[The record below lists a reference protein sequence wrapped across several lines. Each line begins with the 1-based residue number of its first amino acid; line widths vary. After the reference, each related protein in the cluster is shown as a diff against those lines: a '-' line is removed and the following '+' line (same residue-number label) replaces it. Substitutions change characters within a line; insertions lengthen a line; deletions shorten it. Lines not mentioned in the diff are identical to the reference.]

1 MTLIHFIDKNREY
14 RYYGDVRVE
23 KNLVNLCFDAIK
35 DGILLGKY
43 LPDAKLNISALAAEL
58 KIGPTPVREALSRL
72 STTGLVKYVENCGF
86 KAAPISELELRD
98 FAQTHVE
105 LEQLALEKAL
115 SHGKDDW
122 EAGIVAAL
130 YQLSLI
136 EKGKNLTAH
145 TYPLWKKR
153 NEAFHQ
159 ALIAGCPST
168 CLLEVRNDVYRR
180 FERYFNLVYPP
191 KNSEPIPLSHKEHEI
206 LAAAALDRN
215 KKKMAFLIKEHVTS
229 GINHFV
235 ELLKTQ
241 KLI

>member
-1 MTLIHFIDKNREY
+1 LTLIHFIDKIKEY
-14 RYYGDVRVE
+14 RYYGDVRVK
-23 KNLVNLCFDAIK
+23 KNLVSLCFDAVK
-35 DGILLGKY
+35 EGILSGKC
-43 LPDAKLNISALAAEL
+43 LPDAKLNICALAEEL

-98 FAQTHVE
+98 FAQTLVE
-105 LEQLALEKAL
+105 LEKLALEKAL

-130 YQLSLI
+130 YQLSLV

-145 TYPLWKKR
+145 TYPLWKER
-153 NEAFHQ
+153 NEAFHR
-159 ALIAGCPST
+159 ALIAGCPSE

-180 FERYFNLVYPP
+180 FDRYFNLVYPP
-191 KNSEPIPLSHKEHEI
+191 KNSEPIPLTHKEHEI
-206 LAAAALDRN
+206 LAATALARN
-215 KKKMAFLIKEHVTS
+215 KKKMALLIEEHVTS

-235 ELLKTQ
+235 ELLKTR